1 MKTNKFAISSLI
13 LKISINVFALLFML
27 VTVVAE
33 IANSY
38 VATLNAY
45 FNTSNYE
52 RVKIGENELID
63 SEYFKSSF
71 VSANGNYDDDALYDY
86 DLRVAQQITNEGS
99 VLLWNEHN
107 ALPLDEGS
115 SVSMFGNSSVNMVY
129 TGSGSGSISIS
140 NAVNMKSAM
149 EQYDFDVNET
159 LWDFYDT
166 GAGSKKAGYG
176 ITQAGGGDMSGYVM
190 NVKEVPVNV
199 ISANI
204 GVVNS
209 FASYGDAAIFMLGR
223 SGGEGKDILS
233 TGNPDTIDGNYLQF
247 TQEEIDVLDY
257 LIGLKKAGTFK
268 SIILL
273 INSSNPLQMDRICA
287 YKGDIDACM
296 WIGQPGA
303 GGTPGI
309 AKLLCGKAN
318 PSGRLVDT
326 YCYDNL
332 SSPAMVNFYSRAW
345 GNLSSYSLPNVSQ
358 CYNMVYGEGIYV
370 GYKYYETRYEDVVL
384 DQGNAGSY
392 KYDEEVAYPFGY
404 GMSYSSYE
412 FGGYGVEK
420 TKDGNYEV
428 TVTVTNTGAVPG
440 RHVAQVYLQKP
451 YTQYD
456 KENGIEKAS
465 AELVGYAKTGILEA
479 NGGSQTL
486 KITVDHNDFKSYD
499 SNGYK
504 TYIREAGDYYLTVA
518 EDAHNAVNNILE
530 KKSEKG
536 IEINREAMV
545 GTGNKA
551 FVEVISFAET
561 DTTAYAVSQYTGV
574 NITNRFDFVDVNRND
589 EVGGQKVTY
598 LSRNDWT
605 GTFPQSYFIL
615 NLTDEMADHLAHK
628 RNLPEAKADADKYY
642 ETHDTIQYNQNNGM
656 SLIMLKDLP
665 YDHPDWDKLLDNMTW
680 EEQAL
685 ICARAFHAT
694 EGAISI
700 NMPDTKI
707 ENGPLG
713 VSVTFSTLNAR
724 GAMGWPCACTRG
736 ATFNVPLNE
745 LMGKLFGDDLLH
757 CNTNGCLGF
766 GLNMHRTPYGA
777 RNFEYYSE
785 DSFLSG
791 ETCKWETIGAQ
802 SKGAIIQIKHFVAN
816 DFDTVRNGTSTFM
829 NEQAMR
835 EIYLSPFE
843 TVFCEGGALST
854 MVSTARIGNEW
865 AGGSYA
871 LCTTVLRGEWGF
883 KGYASSDYTALTRY
897 DNNSYV
903 GIQAG
908 CDTYDAPQFNG
919 ENQYGEFRNDPAFQ
933 YYLRTS
939 TKRVCWAVLNSN
951 AMNGYTSDTKV
962 IYVRTW
968 WQNTLLGIQ
977 ISSGLV
983 ALGLAGALA
992 FVLIKGKK
1000 HKEDGE
1006 V

>member
-1 MKTNKFAISSLI
+1 MKSTKLI
-13 LKISINVFALLFML
+13 LKILINVFALLFML
-27 VTVVAE
+27 VTVVAQ
-33 IANSY
+33 IANAY
-38 VATLNAY
+38 QATLNAF
-45 FNTSNYE
+45 FNTSNYD
-52 RVKIGENELID
+52 RVEIGENELID

-71 VSANGNYDDDALYDY
+71 VNAEGNYDDEALYDY

-99 VLLWNEHN
+99 VLLWNEQK
-107 ALPLDEGS
+107 ALPLAEGA
-115 SVSMFGNSSVNMVY
+115 SVSLFGNTSVNMVY
-129 TGSGSGSISIS
+129 TGSGSGSINIS
-140 NAVNMKSAM
+140 RAVNMRSALK
-149 EQYDFDVNET
+149 QYNFNVNET
-159 LWDFYDT
+159 LWSFYDS

-190 NVKEVPVNV
+190 NVKEVPRNV
-199 ISANI
+199 IESNT

-209 FASYGDAAIFMLGR
+209 FAQYGDAAIFVLGR

-233 TGNPDTIDGNYLQF
+233 TNNPDTLDGNYLQF
-247 TQEEIDVLDY
+247 SQEEIDVLDY
-257 LIGLKKAGTFK
+257 LVSLKKAGTFK
-268 SIILL
+268 KIVLL
-273 INSSNPLQMDRICA
+273 INSSNPLQMDKICA
-287 YKGDIDACM
+287 YQGDIDACM

-332 SSPAMVNFYSRAW
+332 SSPAMVNFYSQKW
-345 GNLSSYSLPNVSQ
+345 GNISSYPQLGGAQQPL
-358 CYNMVYGEGIYV
+358 MVYGEGIYI

-384 DQGNAGSY
+384 NQGNAGAY
-392 KYDEEVAYPFGY
+392 KYEEEVAYPFGY

-412 FGGYGVEK
+412 FSNFGVKENK
-420 TKDGNYEV
+420 EGNFEV
-428 TVTVTNTGAVPG
+428 TVTVTNTGDVPG
-440 RHVAQVYLQKP
+440 RHVAQIYLQKP
-451 YTQYD
+451 YTEYD
-456 KENGIEKAS
+456 KKNGIEKAS
-465 AELVGYAKTGILEA
+465 AELVGYAKTGILAA

-486 KITVDHNDFKSYD
+486 KITVDRNDFKSYD

-518 EDAHNAVNNILE
+518 DDAHNAVNNILD

-536 IEINREAMV
+536 ITVNREAMV
-545 GTGNKA
+545 GVGDKQ
-551 FVEVISFAET
+551 FVEVISFADD
-561 DTTAYAVSQYTGV
+561 DTKTYSVSPYTKV
-574 NITNRFDFVDVNRND
+574 AITNQFDFADVNRNE

-605 GTFPQSYFIL
+605 GTFPKSYFIL
-615 NLTDEMADHLAHK
+615 NLTDDMVARLAYK

-642 ETHDTIQYNQNNGM
+642 ETHDAIKYDQRNGM
-656 SLIMLKDLP
+656 SLIMLKDYP

-685 ICARAFHAT
+685 ICARAYHAT
-694 EGAISI
+694 EGATSI

-736 ATFNVPLNE
+736 ATFNAPLNE

-757 CNTNGCLGF
+757 SNVNGCLGY

-802 SKGAIIQIKHFVAN
+802 SKGAIIQVKHFVAN
-816 DFDTVRNGTSTFM
+816 DFDTIRNGTSTFM
-829 NEQAMR
+829 NEQTMR

-865 AGGSYA
+865 AGGSYN
-871 LCTTVLRGEWGF
+871 LCTKVLRGEWGF
-883 KGYASSDYTALTRY
+883 KGYVSSDYTALTRY

-919 ENQYGEFRNDPAFQ
+919 ENQYGEFRNNRDFQ

-939 TKRVCWAVLNSN
+939 TKRICWAVLNSN
-951 AMNGYTSDTKV
+951 AMNGYTSNTKT
-962 IYVRTW
+962 IFVRTW
-968 WQNTLLGIQ
+968 WENTLLGVQ
-977 ISSGLV
+977 ISSGLIT
-983 ALGLAGALA
+983 LGLAGALVFIA
-992 FVLIKGKK
+992 VKIKKTQ
-1000 HKEDGE
+1000 KEDKK
-1006 V
+1006 